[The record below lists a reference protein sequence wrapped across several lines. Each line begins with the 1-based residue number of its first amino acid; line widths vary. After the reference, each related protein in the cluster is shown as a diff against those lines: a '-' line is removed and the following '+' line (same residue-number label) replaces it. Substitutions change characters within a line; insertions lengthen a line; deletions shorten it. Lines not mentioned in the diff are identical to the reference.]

1 MKTEKAVDFIQS
13 TPYIPPVK
21 TDEEQ
26 LSAPL
31 DSPQIKSLS
40 QIADLLR
47 QHKKLL
53 LAFGVENYI
62 RPIKIEESVLTCA
75 FSEGAPPTLGRDL
88 TNFLKEI
95 TGKMWTI
102 TLQKNTDANTIHEK
116 KEIQKE
122 NNIKKAQQ
130 HSVVAAILST
140 FPAASI
146 TRITNE
152 PSANLESVESDIKQ
166 IDNTL

>member
-1 MKTEKAVDFIQS
+1 MLYNRPTTAVPNCGRRKKKRLKTEKAVDFIQS

-88 TNFLKEI
+88 TNFLKE
-95 TGKMWTI
+95 TTRR
-102 TLQKNTDANTIHEK
+102 L
-116 KEIQKE
+116 
-122 NNIKKAQQ
+122 
-130 HSVVAAILST
+130 ILSI
-140 FPAASI
+140 ASLSI
-146 TRITNE
+146 LLISFNK
-152 PSANLESVESDIKQ
+152 SASLSSFI
-166 IDNTL
+166 